1 MSNPSDPLI
10 LHRKEY
16 PDIMLLSEIYD
27 PGSGETISESTS
39 QVPAV
44 GTLVLDLTN
53 PANPRLGYVSA
64 VNEET
69 YASTI
74 SPINLMTGGESNQ
87 LLSYGNEL
95 LYLFIDRSGEDP
107 WRLIVDTKLAVYGD
121 TAVTYTIF
129 RTLEDGTES
138 AISSLSLAE
147 PETQL
152 IPLSAVGASGV
163 KTFDICVTSADIV
176 DGDILT
182 IHLFDASG
190 LVCGKAKVVLKTAY
204 QYDELSYADDPIVE
218 MAVLPENLS
227 QRDSADNPVLY
238 RGQNPAELVISATLI
253 TAGGDYRMI
262 GESEVDSALY
272 VYGRDDIDTSKAG
285 MTYPL
290 LLKHFLPDNFSTPIV
305 PYIGSNRALT
315 TTINVT
321 IYDQD
326 VDTTLKLVPI
336 PFMTG
341 GGTWQLYWTKS
352 VISRTEIPLAAVTFE
367 NGSFDPALPT
377 NQSFTVKHTLV
388 DQYGVDAVYS
398 QDMAIQL
405 PSGNPPILTLGP
417 TSDIKYGE
425 SGNGIPSTYISYHRD
440 GLFWFDSNLYA
451 DVTELLAVCY
461 TRAFPPKLSTEAAP
475 PTPTHFR
482 IITPNS
488 GFAITAINSLA
499 AIHSGVNLTLG
510 VPAEVGDLLESQKT
524 VGIEWIRQV
533 NGTYLYLMATPLMV
547 NVETVLPA

>member
-27 PGSGETISESTS
+27 PGSGDPISESTS

-64 VNEET
+64 VDEVT

-74 SPINLMTGGESNQ
+74 SPINLMTGGETNQ

-95 LYLFIDRSGEDP
+95 LYLFIDRTGEGP
-107 WRLIVDTKLAVYGD
+107 WRLIVDSKLAVYGD

-129 RTLEDGTES
+129 QTLEDGSES
-138 AISSLSLAE
+138 AISSISAGDAS
-147 PETQL
+147 QL
-152 IPLSAVGASGV
+152 IPLSEVGTSGV
-163 KTFDICVTSADIV
+163 KTFNVCVTSASIV

-218 MAVLPENLS
+218 MAVLPDNLS

-238 RGQNPAELVISATLI
+238 RGQDPAELVISATLI
-253 TAGGDYRMI
+253 TAGGEYKTI
-262 GESEVDSALY
+262 EESGIDSALY

-321 IYDQD
+321 IYDQA
-326 VDTTLKLVPI
+326 VDTVLKLVPVPYI
-336 PFMTG
+336 NG
-341 GGTWQLYWTKS
+341 GVWVLYWTKS
-352 VISRTEIPLAAVTFE
+352 VISRTEIPLAEVTFE
-367 NGSFDPALPT
+367 NGTFNPELPT

-398 QDMAIQL
+398 QDMAIQV
-405 PSGNPPILTLGP
+405 SSTNPPILTLGP
-417 TSDIKYGE
+417 TSDIKYGDT
-425 SGNGIPSTYISYHRD
+425 SGGSPSTYISYHRD
-440 GLFWFDSNLYA
+440 GVFWVDSTLYA
-451 DVTELLAVCY
+451 TVTELLAVCY

-482 IITPNS
+482 IINPST
-488 GFAITAINSLA
+488 GLAMTAINSLA
-499 AIHSGVNLTLG
+499 DIHSSVALTSGV
-510 VPAEVGDLLESQKT
+510 AADVGDALVIQKT
-524 VGIEWIRQV
+524 VGIEWIRQI
-533 NGTYLYLMATPLMV
+533 NGTYLYLITTPLMV
-547 NVETVLPA
+547 NVETELPA